1 MLLETLKR
9 HWWVPVLR
17 GVAAIIFG
25 VIAFTH
31 PVMAAATLVLFF
43 GAWVLIDGIFRIVG
57 AIGHRD
63 SDPDWGFNLIIGI
76 LGVIV
81 GLLTFRAPG
90 ITALALVIYIA
101 AWALMIGATEIA
113 LAIKMRREIKGEW
126 FLILMGLASIIFAGL
141 LLWNPL
147 AGAAALIWIIA
158 WYAVIMGV
166 LAIVFGFRLRSLP
179 SRRPHSDQRHTSS
192 NRQVSGT
199 WAVCDL
205 LEAPCR
211 SASFFSRPNPMA
223 PGLLK
228 KIRLNIID
236 WPITVRRWNMIV
248 PISRLD
254 FAMASRRPLLRGP
267 LYEKSSPYYKD
278 ATTKSRDI

>member
-1 MLLETLKR
+1 MLLETFKR

-25 VIAFTH
+25 IIAFTH

-57 AIGHRD
+57 AIRDRSD
-63 SDPDWGFNLIIGI
+63 SDWGWQLVIGI
-76 LGVIV
+76 LGIMV
-81 GLLTFRAPG
+81 GLLTFHAPG

-126 FLILMGLASIIFAGL
+126 FMILMGLASIIFAGL
-141 LLWNPL
+141 LLWNPI

-166 LAIVFGFRLRSLP
+166 LAIIFGFRLRSLP
-179 SRRPHSDQRHTSS
+179 TLAAR
-192 NRQVSGT
+192 
-199 WAVCDL
+199 
-205 LEAPCR
+205 
-211 SASFFSRPNPMA
+211 
-223 PGLLK
+223 
-228 KIRLNIID
+228 
-236 WPITVRRWNMIV
+236 
-248 PISRLD
+248 
-254 FAMASRRPLLRGP
+254 
-267 LYEKSSPYYKD
+267 
-278 ATTKSRDI
+278 